1 MPWKL
6 HCALQS
12 FRAGCKPH
20 WPPNHFTKLYSAP
33 CFTKSAQPEKPKSV
47 VVNRGVRSAQLS
59 TFFEE
64 IGCALSRLND
74 MAHSTLLGCSHDEPA
89 ETIPQTS
96 VRCREYAPRGKR
108 PCHLEAGWWLVSQTG
123 GSITHTE
130 IGLVL
135 ESVPQTP

>member
-20 WPPNHFTKLYSAP
+20 WPPNQFTKLYSAP
-33 CFTKSAQPEKPKSV
+33 CFTKSAEPEMPKSV

-59 TFFEE
+59 TFFEQ

-74 MAHSTLLGCSHDEPA
+74 MAHSTLLVRSHDEPA
-89 ETIPQTS
+89 ETSPHTS
-96 VRCREYAPRGKR
+96 DRGRQNTPRR
-108 PCHLEAGWWLVSQTG
+108 
-123 GSITHTE
+123 
-130 IGLVL
+130 
-135 ESVPQTP
+135 